1 MNANSRTVRM
11 RKVAQVVGILGTIF
25 LSACAPSVAT
35 GGGTAATPEQTQQR
49 SPTNIWPVKTRSH
62 VDLWL
67 HGYAMLLVDTASP
80 PVFRR
85 GYRERIR
92 SVKAQRG
99 ITTLLDTNRERLQQR
114 LALSQPL

>member
-1 MNANSRTVRM
+1 MNENSRTVRM
-11 RKVAQVVGILGTIF
+11 KMVARVVGFLGTIT
-25 LSACAPSVAT
+25 LAACASSGGST
-35 GGGTAATPEQTQQR
+35 GGTATTPEQTQQR

-92 SVKAQRG
+92 GVKAQRG
-99 ITTLLDTNRERLQQR
+99 IT
-114 LALSQPL
+114 